1 MRRAT
6 TLALALATV
15 AAFAPAADED
25 EMAAA
30 LQILA
35 SQNVHLAAFIGLDAP
50 ARPLHSSMPAKHSKG
65 IVVTRE
71 APPGGDLTVA
81 FVPPEVL
88 LRLTATAPNVRL
100 VHRTLEASR
109 GDFTLMMDAGWPALL
124 APFGDAF
131 LQVNL
136 HGPDGK
142 VFDSIG
148 LIGSYRDNSEAGVP
162 TGACYTYGGPTDSG
176 LVTIPLAI
184 GAAGSRLR
192 IRARLQGTTL
202 YFEGADAAGGEWTP
216 VATWE
221 DLFPNDGETSHTVET
236 GWTIFAKEGI
246 VLTSGVTGSG
256 AFHEVTDLALEGIA
270 SSLATA
276 HDILGLLE
284 EGQTETPATQLDGLI
299 GGLGTWSGTLEGLD
313 PADLVRAAIPR
324 GVTKGAAKSLAAA
337 AKALAKARD
346 QANLEIA
353 DPKNGVKGLLKIAE
367 AGALLKRLKK
377 TALRTWLP

>member
-1 MRRAT
+1 MRRPA
-6 TLALALATV
+6 ALAAALAVLV
-15 AAFAPAADED
+15 AAAPAADED
-25 EMAAA
+25 EFAAA
-30 LQILA
+30 LAVLA
-35 SQNVHLAAFIGLDAP
+35 ANDVRLAAFIGEDAGTRTHYASTP
-50 ARPLHSSMPAKHSKG
+50 PKAEKG
-65 IVVTRE
+65 IAVTKE
-71 APPGGDLTVA
+71 APPPPGLSVA
-81 FVPPEVL
+81 FTPPETL
-88 LRLTATAPNVRL
+88 LRLTATGSNVRL
-100 VHRTLEASR
+100 VHHTREASR
-109 GDFTLMMDAGWPALL
+109 GDFTLMMDVGWPALL

-148 LIGSYRDNSEAGVP
+148 LIGSFRDNDEEGVP

-184 GAAGSRLR
+184 GAAGSRMR

-202 YFEGADAAGGEWTP
+202 FFECVDAAGGAWTP

-221 DLFPNDGETSHTVET
+221 DLFPNDGETAHTIET
-236 GWTIFAKEGI
+236 GWTIFTQGGI
-246 VLTSGVTGSG
+246 VLTSGVTGNG
-256 AFHEVTDLALEGIA
+256 AFHEVTGLALEGIA

-276 HDILGLLE
+276 RDILGFLE

-299 GGLGTWSGTLEGLD
+299 GGLDTWRVTLEGLD
-313 PADLVRAAIPR
+313 PADLVRAGLPR
-324 GVTKGAAKSLAAA
+324 SVPKGAAKALAAA

-353 DPKNGVKGLLKIAE
+353 DLKNGVKGLLKIAE
-367 AGALLKRLKK
+367 AGAVLKRLKK